1 MNLQP
6 LFIKTIPYKIINTEK
21 FENKSDSEKSIN
33 NKATFKFE
41 NINEIDST
49 KRIKNVVFITTKI
62 PKTRAI

>member
-6 LFIKTIPYKIINTEK
+6 LFIKTIPYKIKNTEK

-49 KRIKNVVFITTKI
+49 KKNKECCLYNN
-62 PKTRAI
+62 

>member
-1 MNLQP
+1 MDD
-6 LFIKTIPYKIINTEK
+6 IG
-21 FENKSDSEKSIN
+21 
-33 NKATFKFE
+33 KFE

>member
-41 NINEIDST
+41 NIND
-49 KRIKNVVFITTKI
+49 
-62 PKTRAI
+62 